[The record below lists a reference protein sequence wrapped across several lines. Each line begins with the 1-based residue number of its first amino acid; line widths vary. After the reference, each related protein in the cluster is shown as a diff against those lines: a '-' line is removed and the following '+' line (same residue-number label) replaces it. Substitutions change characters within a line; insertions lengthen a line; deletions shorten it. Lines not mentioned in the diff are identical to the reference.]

1 MYRRTLLTAALIG
14 PWLATLG
21 RDSVLAQSGARQGVL
36 RRVVSSELTSLDP
49 QRPTGQVT
57 AELAAELFAGL
68 TVTDAGGL
76 IAAGCAR
83 SWTTSSDGLTWTFKI
98 RPGLRWS
105 DGRALDARD
114 FVYSLR
120 RYLTPETGA
129 PNATRLDS
137 IVAAKAVRFGRSPP
151 SALGVTAPDPLT
163 LVVRLE
169 HPDVELPL
177 NLAAAYCIPEHVVKK
192 YGREWSKPDL
202 IVSNGPYR
210 MESWAPGAKDVKLIR
225 NPNFF
230 AAASVA
236 IERIEWLTG
245 YDDGTRLRLFRLGE
259 VDIASIE
266 DTGNLS
272 IARRELTTALRTSPE
287 CALGAI
293 GINLSRKPLEDVRIR
308 RALSLALDRTVL
320 ATKVRGLGEQA
331 CESVV
336 PPGIPGYPALQLPA
350 QARWPMAQRLEAA
363 RSLMQQARGGARVKL
378 GIGFPTSATGRK
390 VYLAVA
396 AMWKPIG
403 VDLELLPLDGRAY
416 TAALQRGE
424 YDLFAYGNFALVPS
438 ASVFLDRF
446 VSDSSINV
454 SRYRSAAYDQAFNA
468 AERELT
474 RAARFAAYG
483 AAERQLLE
491 DAAILPLWAG
501 ASSRLV
507 ATRVRGWADHPG
519 HAHPSRYLSLA

>member
-1 MYRRTLLTAALIG
+1 MRRRTLLAAGIVA
-14 PWLATLG
+14 PWWWSATG
-21 RDSVLAQSGARQGVL
+21 SSALAQSGARRGVL
-36 RRVVSSELTSLDP
+36 RRVVASELTSLDP

-68 TVTDAGGL
+68 AVTDASGL

-83 SWTTSSDGLTWTFKI
+83 SWTTSDDGLAWTFKI

-105 DGRALDARD
+105 DGEALDARD
-114 FVYSLR
+114 FAYSLR
-120 RYLTPETGA
+120 RYVAPETGA
-129 PNATRLDS
+129 PNATRLDA
-137 IVAAKAVRFGRSPP
+137 IVGAKDVRFGRKPP
-151 SALGVTAPDPLT
+151 TALGVTTPDPLT
-163 LVVRLE
+163 LVIRLE

-177 NLAAAYCIPEHVVKK
+177 NLAAAYCIPEHSVKK
-192 YGREWSKPDL
+192 HGREWSKPDL

-210 MESWAPGAKDVKLIR
+210 MESWAPGAKDVKLLR
-225 NPNFF
+225 NPNFY
-230 AAASVA
+230 AIESVA
-236 IERIEWLTG
+236 IERVEWLTG

-259 VDIASIE
+259 VDVASIE

-272 IARRELTTALRTSPE
+272 VARRELASTLRTSPE

-293 GINLSRKPLEDVRIR
+293 GINLSRKPLDDVRIR
-308 RALSLALDRTVL
+308 RALSLALDRNTL

-336 PPGIPGYPALQLPA
+336 PPGIPGYPTLQLPEE
-350 QARWPMAQRLEAA
+350 ARWPMARRLEAA
-363 RSLMQQARGGARVKL
+363 RSLMQQARAGARVKL

-454 SRYRSAAYDQAFNA
+454 SRYRSSAYDRAFNA

-474 RAARFAAYG
+474 RAARFAAYA
-483 AAERQLLE
+483 AAERQLLQ
-491 DAAILPLWAG
+491 DAAVLPLWAG

-507 ATRVRGWADHPG
+507 ASRVKGWTDHPG
-519 HAHPSRYLSLA
+519 HAHPSRYLSLV